1 MTNSAKRQTNETLRK
16 DMWRACDILRRD
28 NNVGG
33 VMEYTEHLAWL
44 LFLKFLDEE
53 EKKQA
58 RQISTLGIK
67 YEPVIPTDLAWD
79 EWAGREAVHKWEADK
94 LIQFVRGRLLPG
106 LAALNGSRLAD
117 TIAGIFSDESVGN
130 LNVVRNLPVC
140 ASGHNLKEVLL
151 IINSMRFDSDDDIYT
166 ISKVYEDLLE
176 RMGNENRSAGE
187 FYTPRSVIRFMVE
200 VIDPQIGETVYDP
213 AAGSAGFLV
222 EAYSLLKERVQTK
235 EQEEILQHQTFFGQE
250 KKGFSAL
257 LGTMNMV
264 LHGVFQDIRRV
275 NTLEEDMTADV
286 SQQYDVILSNPPFG
300 GKEGKH
306 IQKNFPVSA
315 NATELLFMQHIIKK
329 LKQSPN
335 NARAAVIVP
344 EGTLFRSGAFAQVK
358 KELLEL
364 FHLFAVVSLP
374 IGTFAPYS
382 DVKTA
387 ILFFQRPDEVLRH
400 NPHAHHE
407 TWYYELP
414 LPEGVHRFS
423 KSRPIQDE
431 HFAQTRQMW
440 QQWRAYL
447 RGETGRPFEYA
458 ANIEERWQV
467 HYAWEAYRNNRTGKV
482 ERPEAKSTDT
492 PVVRSAHGA
501 EGPRP
506 KGPCTSWVEHIDTL
520 RERDYDLSA
529 RNPNQDGHVFKDPLE
544 ILARLMASHREM
556 LSRLENLY
564 DNLSNG
570 REKLWKNGPY
580 R

>member
-53 EKKQA
+53 EKK
-58 RQISTLGIK
+58 SFLSIK
-67 YEPVIPTDLAWD
+67 YKPVIPTYLAWD
-79 EWAGREAVHKWEADK
+79 QWAGTKAVHKWEADE

-117 TIAGIFSDESVGN
+117 TIARIFSDESVGH

-187 FYTPRSVIRFMVE
+187 FYTPRPVIRFMVE

-222 EAYSLLKERVQTK
+222 EAYSLLKPKVQTK
-235 EQEEILQHQTFFGQE
+235 EQRDILQHQTFFGQE

-264 LHGVFQDIRRV
+264 LHGAFQDIRRV
-275 NTLEEDMTADV
+275 NTLEEDMTANV
-286 SQQYDVILSNPPFG
+286 SQQYDVILTNPPFG

-306 IQKNFPVSA
+306 IQKNFPVSV

-329 LKQSPN
+329 LKQSPTK
-335 NARAAVIVP
+335 ARAALIVP
-344 EGTLFRSGAFAQVK
+344 EGTLFRSGAFAKVK
-358 KELLEL
+358 KELLEQ

-387 ILFFQRPDEVLRH
+387 ILFFQRPDEIWRH
-400 NPHAHHE
+400 NPHARHE

-423 KSRPIQDE
+423 KGRPIQDE
-431 HFAQTRQMW
+431 HLAEARQMW

-458 ANIEERWQV
+458 ANIEARWRV
-467 HYAWEAYRNNRTGKV
+467 HHAWEAYRNNKTGKV
-482 ERPEAKSTDT
+482 KRPEAKPTDT
-492 PVVRSAHGA
+492 PVVRSAHA
-501 EGPRP
+501 TEGPRP
-506 KGPCTSWVEHIDTL
+506 REACTSWVEHIDTL
-520 RERDYDLSA
+520 REREYDLSA
-529 RNPNQDGHVFKDPLE
+529 RNPNQDKRVIWPHPAE
-544 ILARLMASHREM
+544 ITARLLEQTREFQS
-556 LSRLENLY
+556 LLESLHEK
-564 DNLSNG
+564 LSNG
-570 REKLWKNGPY
+570 DLI
-580 R
+580 